1 MMAQNINFLRGYM
14 DQSIILPFLG
24 FIGVGFMAQLIDG
37 SLGMGYGVTCNT
49 FLLALG
55 VSPAVGSASVHASE
69 VVTTG
74 ISGLAH
80 FKLGNIRKDLFLRL
94 LIPGAIGGALG
105 AYVLTQLD
113 GNIIKPYVAVYLLI
127 MGVIIIIKGL
137 RKVQEHREVKRFIE
151 PLALVG
157 GACDALGGGGWG
169 PVVTTTLVAS
179 GNEPRKTIGS
189 VNAAEFFVTVVES
202 VVFILTIGLT
212 HWVIIVGL
220 LIGGALAA
228 PMAAVATKR
237 LPLRVL
243 LILVGVIIVVTSL
256 RTILMAVM

>member
-1 MMAQNINFLRGYM
+1 M
-14 DQSIILPFLG
+14 DLSIVLPFAG
-24 FIGVGFMAQLIDG
+24 YIVVGFVAQLIDG
-37 SLGMGYGVTCNT
+37 SLGMGYGVSCNT

-55 VSPAVGSASVHASE
+55 IPPAIGSASVHASE

-94 LIPGAIGGALG
+94 LIPGAIGGGLG
-105 AYVLTQLD
+105 AYVLTRLD
-113 GNIIKPYVAVYLLI
+113 GSVIKPYIAVYLLI

-137 RKVQEHREVKRFIE
+137 RKVQEEREVKRYIE

-157 GACDALGGGGWG
+157 GLCDALGGGGWG

-179 GNEPRKTIGS
+179 GNEPRQTIGS

-202 VVFILTIGLT
+202 IVFIMTIGLT
-212 HWVIIVGL
+212 HWIIIVGL
-220 LIGGALAA
+220 LIGGAIAAPLAA
-228 PMAAVATKR
+228 FATKR
-237 LPLRVL
+237 LPLRAL

-256 RTILMAVM
+256 RTILMAIL